1 MDILGAEEDLVKLL
15 AHIESWSPH
24 IKRLLNIHVSNPF
37 WCCLLFFRR
46 PSQPANDPLN
56 SI

>member
-24 IKRLLNIHVSNPF
+24 SKRLLNIHVSNPF